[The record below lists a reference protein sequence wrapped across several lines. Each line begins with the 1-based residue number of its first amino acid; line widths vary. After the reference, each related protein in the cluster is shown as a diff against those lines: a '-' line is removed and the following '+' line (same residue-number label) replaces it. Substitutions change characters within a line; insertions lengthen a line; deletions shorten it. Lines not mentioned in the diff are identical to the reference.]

1 MKQTSARNYFVNSAL
16 VEEEYR
22 EEGYDVLYGILTVLD
37 NGMESLQLVDPD
49 LVGEESDDGVF
60 GEILGQPGTFM
71 REKEVGDEDIDGFTL
86 YSDNTEHE
94 NPSLGFGEYVTA
106 NGVAVAA
113 ILNPDGGFGGRP
125 VVSLI
130 DCTVDEAEQLAFDN
144 NILINDDRFDDPV
157 RFASDDTVA
166 AFTDEDWSN
175 FEQAVGL
182 V

>member
-1 MKQTSARNYFVNSAL
+1 M
-16 VEEEYR
+16 
-22 EEGYDVLYGILTVLD
+22 
-37 NGMESLQLVDPD
+37 
-49 LVGEESDDGVF
+49 
-60 GEILGQPGTFM
+60 
-71 REKEVGDEDIDGFTL
+71 
-86 YSDNTEHE
+86 
-94 NPSLGFGEYVTA
+94 
-106 NGVAVAA
+106 
-113 ILNPDGGFGGRP
+113 
-125 VVSLI
+125 SLI